1 MTAALSEVGAASLPP
16 TESVVAKRQ
25 HVLYV
30 TKRFPKVSETF
41 ILQEIREVARQGDE
55 VTLCSLR
62 RPLPDHPRHP
72 GAEELVAGTIY
83 VPASRWR
90 SVRLLAATVATI
102 ARAPTRALPALG
114 WALRWAVQDRHFRHL
129 KRFTE
134 ACWLRGQVPEGIDHI
149 HAHFGHAPAT
159 VALIL
164 ARLMRRPFSFT
175 GHANDIFVKPCP
187 GLLKAKIAEA
197 RFVAAVAK
205 DGQQYMVT
213 TARAHDRKKIA
224 VVRNGVDRSRFSPRA
239 AEPQNGVPVV
249 LAVGRLAPVK
259 GLETLVDACA
269 TLAARGVEFR
279 CELVGDGDLRLPL
292 AGRVQGLGLED
303 KVRFIGALD
312 QDGVREAHE
321 RATVFALP
329 CRVTE
334 NGRRDG
340 LPCAIVEAMA
350 VGVPVVTTP
359 VSGIPE
365 IVRDGESGVL
375 VPPDD
380 PGALAEALERVISD
394 PALRAQL
401 VRGGREV
408 AAGFDL
414 VTWVARLR
422 RLFRE
427 GVEAG

>member
-1 MTAALSEVGAASLPP
+1 MTAALNEVAAASFRP
-16 TESVVAKRQ
+16 TEKLAEKRQ

-41 ILQEIREVARQGDE
+41 ILQEICEVARQGDE

-62 RPLPDHPRHP
+62 LPLPGHPRHP
-72 GAEELVAGTIY
+72 GAEELAAGTIY
-83 VPASRWR
+83 IPADRWR
-90 SVRLLAATVATI
+90 AVRLLGATVATI
-102 ARAPTRALPALG
+102 ARAPRPALPALG

-134 ACWLRGQVPEGIDHI
+134 ACWLRGRVPDGIDHI

-164 ARLMRRPFSFT
+164 ARLLGRPFSFT

-197 RFVAAVAK
+197 RFVAAVAEN
-205 DGQQYMVT
+205 GQEYMVS
-213 TARAHDRKKIA
+213 TARARDRGKISI
-224 VVRNGVDRSRFSPRA
+224 VRNGVDASRFRPRA
-239 AEPQNGVPVV
+239 AEPENGVPVV

-259 GLETLVDACA
+259 GLETLIDACA
-269 TLAARGVEFR
+269 TLAERRVEFR

-292 AGRVQGLGLED
+292 DGRVKALGLED
-303 KVRFIGALD
+303 QVRFTGALD

-329 CRVTE
+329 SRITE
-334 NGRRDG
+334 DGRRDG

-365 IVRDGESGVL
+365 IVRDGESGLL

-394 PALRAQL
+394 PALRARL

-422 RLFRE
+422 RLFRN
-427 GVEAG
+427 GVESG

>member
-1 MTAALSEVGAASLPP
+1 MAPAVIDDAARSLGPPERGADGRL
-16 TESVVAKRQ
+16 
-25 HVLYV
+25 HVLYL

-62 RPLPDHPRHP
+62 LPLPGDPWHP
-72 GAEELVAGTIY
+72 GADELAAGTIY
-83 VPASRWR
+83 IPAGRWR
-90 SVRLLAATVATI
+90 ALRLVAAAVATI
-102 ARAPTRALPALG
+102 ARAPRPALPALA

-134 ACWLRGQVPEGIDHI
+134 ACWLHGRVPDGIDHI

-164 ARLMRRPFSFT
+164 ARLRGRPFSFT

-197 RFVAAVAK
+197 RFVAAVAE
-205 DGQQYMVT
+205 DGQEYMAN

-224 VVRNGVDRSRFSPRA
+224 VVRNGVDHSRFSPRA

-269 TLAARGVEFR
+269 MLAARGVEFR
-279 CELVGDGDLRLPL
+279 CEFVGDGDLRIPL
-292 AGRVQGLGLED
+292 AGRVQALEIED
-303 KVRFIGALD
+303 RVRFTGALD
-312 QDGVREAHE
+312 HDGVREAHE

-334 NGRRDG
+334 SGRRDG

-365 IVRDGESGVL
+365 IVRDGESGLL

-380 PGALAEALERVISD
+380 PGALAEALERLISD
-394 PALRAQL
+394 PALRARL

-414 VTWVARLR
+414 VTWVAGLR

-427 GVEAG
+427 GVEVG

>member
-1 MTAALSEVGAASLPP
+1 MTGALNLLAARPFAP
-16 TESVVAKRQ
+16 TERVADKRQ

-41 ILQEIREVARQGDE
+41 ILQEIREVVRQGDE

-62 RPLPDHPRHP
+62 LPLPGHPQHP
-72 GAEELVAGTIY
+72 GAEELVAATIY
-83 VPASRWR
+83 APANRWR
-90 SVRLLAATVATI
+90 SVRLLGAMLRTVAQTP
-102 ARAPTRALPALG
+102 RRALPALG
-114 WALRWAVQDRHFRHL
+114 WALRWAVKDRHFRHL
-129 KRFTE
+129 KRFAE
-134 ACWLRGQVPEGIDHI
+134 ACWLRGRVPDGIDHI

-197 RFVAAVAK
+197 RFVAAVAR
-205 DGQQYMVT
+205 DGQEYMAT
-213 TARAHDRKKIA
+213 TADMHDRKKIA
-224 VVRNGVDRSRFSPRA
+224 VVRNGVDRSRFRA
-239 AEPQNGVPVV
+239 RAGEPHNGVPVV
-249 LAVGRLAPVK
+249 LAVSRLAPVK

-269 TLAARGVEFR
+269 RLARRGVDFR
-279 CELVGDGDLRLPL
+279 CEVVGDGDLRRPL
-292 AGRVQGLGLED
+292 AERVRALGLD
-303 KVRFIGALD
+303 DRVRFVGALD
-312 QDGVREAHE
+312 QEGVREAHE

-329 CRVTE
+329 CRITE
-334 NGRRDG
+334 DGRRDG

-365 IVRDGESGVL
+365 IVHDGESGLL
-375 VPPDD
+375 VPPND
-380 PGALAEALERVISD
+380 PGALVEALERLLSD
-394 PALRAQL
+394 PALRSRL
-401 VRGGREV
+401 TRGGREV

-422 RLFRE
+422 RMFRE